1 MTDGTYLGPQPVAE
15 VPDLAGPLEAV
26 LEQWQDVR
34 RWVAA
39 LPGATRV
46 FLVGAGGS
54 YLNVQAAQ
62 YVLDTGAR
70 VPASAVNSDEF
81 FFRAPPGVG
90 PGAVVLLL
98 SGTGETPETVRA
110 ARWAVSRGA
119 AVAAVTLKGDSPVA
133 RAAGT
138 AFVGGS
144 GDANQVLLQFLALA
158 LLEREGQDVTAR
170 LEALRALPGALE
182 KTVHAFEQRAAEVV
196 SVMKDVPVTHV
207 LASGPL
213 FGPASVLTSCYLQE
227 MQWMHATTI
236 NADEFFQGPFEVI
249 DRDTRTIVFLGE
261 DATRPMGERVRTFLD
276 TYSGPTCYLDT
287 RDLEMPGIAPDQ
299 RSFVA
304 PLVVAA
310 LVARLAAHYAAQRG
324 YALAGR
330 RYMWTVDYAIT
341 S

>member
-15 VPDLAGPLEAV
+15 VPDLAGPLRDV
-26 LEQWQDVR
+26 LAQWDDVR
-34 RWVAA
+34 TWISG
-39 LPGATRV
+39 LPGITRV

-70 VPASAVNSDEF
+70 VPAAAVNSDEF
-81 FFRAPPGVG
+81 YFRAPPSVG
-90 PGAVVLLL
+90 PGALVLLL
-98 SGTGETPETVRA
+98 SGAGETPETVRA
-110 ARWAVSRGA
+110 AEWAASRGA
-119 AVAAVTLKGDSPVA
+119 AVACVTLKATSPVA
-133 RAAGT
+133 HAAGKVF
-138 AFVGGS
+138 AGGS
-144 GDANQVLLQFLALA
+144 GDANQVLLQFVALA
-158 LLEREGQDVTAR
+158 LLEREGRDVGAE
-170 LEALRALPGALE
+170 LAALRALPAALE
-182 KTVHAFEQRAAEVV
+182 TGVRAFEERAAEVV

-207 LASGPL
+207 IASGPL

-227 MQWMHATTI
+227 MQWMNAMTI

-249 DRDTRTIVFLGE
+249 DDTTRTIVFLGE

-276 TYSGPTCYLDT
+276 KYSGPTCYLDT
-287 RDLEMPGIAPDQ
+287 RNLEMPGIAPGQ
-299 RSFVA
+299 RAFVS
-304 PLVVAA
+304 PLVVSA

-341 S
+341 G